1 MSHAEAVDILHH
13 AIEAKDLNAI
23 IHKIAH
29 HENDYLVEVAA
40 AYTKQHGK
48 ALAEAVKSVAHGEFG
63 LLLVD
68 LLIPRASFAAR
79 LIHNAVEGAGTDEKL
94 IIDVIVHT
102 TNTQIAEL
110 KDSYSNLFMK
120 DLATRIKS
128 DLSGHFGKAVSSILE
143 ASRSE
148 GLGNPETEAETLY
161 SKGEGKWGTDDDYF
175 VNFFTKNSFENLV
188 AIDEV
193 YQAKYG
199 HSLEVAV
206 KKETSGAY
214 QDLLVALSVPRA
226 VYWARRIRHAIA
238 GLGTDDHLLR
248 RAFALNNRKQLQ
260 HIQAV
265 YEAVNK
271 GKTLR
276 DDVAGDTSGDY
287 KTLFLALIE

>member
-1 MSHAEAVDILHH
+1 MGHTEVAHAIHH
-13 AIEAKDLNAI
+13 AIEAKDIDQLIQIVARE
-23 IHKIAH
+23 
-29 HENDYLVEVAA
+29 ENSFLVEVAA
-40 AYTKQHGK
+40 EYTKHYGK
-48 ALAEAVKSVAHGEFG
+48 ALAEAVKLVAHGEFG
-63 LLLVD
+63 LLLID
-68 LLIPRASFAAR
+68 LIIPRASFAAR
-79 LIHNAVEGAGTDEKL
+79 LINNAVEGAGTDEKL

-102 TNTQIAEL
+102 TNQQIAEL

-248 RAFALNNRKQLQ
+248 RAFALNNRKQL
-260 HIQAV
+260 
-265 YEAVNK
+265 
-271 GKTLR
+271 
-276 DDVAGDTSGDY
+276 
-287 KTLFLALIE
+287 